1 MEQAK
6 KRAQCVLMEHVGS
19 MEYYQSPQQDP
30 KQVFSD
36 INFEAL
42 EGEVWAIL
50 GTSAFEVRLL
60 LEIIANARPYK
71 DGRCVLAQKGMMRK
85 KRTILPHVYYI
96 GSTNMLFTNMNVLEY
111 LMYITA
117 REQGDAAVRQKRI
130 LEKIMELNMGYVA
143 LSVIGNLT
151 PSERSVVTLL
161 VSLFTESKLIIW
173 NLARLEYDE
182 RSLQAIAAICEEI
195 RKQKRTLLFSTFDY
209 QLIERCA
216 THIAPLYDGRLLY
229 TGTVEAFVQTW
240 DHLSTIIQ
248 DAHITAIRHAIET
261 AHSDYTVLER
271 DQTLYVWD
279 QEQKTDTYHSIWKL
293 LTEHQ
298 LHPDSICR
306 HPLCVENAWKEIRN
320 HHDLQP

>member
-130 LEKIMELNMGYVA
+130 LEKNHG
-143 LSVIGNLT
+143 
-151 PSERSVVTLL
+151 
-161 VSLFTESKLIIW
+161 
-173 NLARLEYDE
+173 
-182 RSLQAIAAICEEI
+182 
-195 RKQKRTLLFSTFDY
+195 
-209 QLIERCA
+209 
-216 THIAPLYDGRLLY
+216 
-229 TGTVEAFVQTW
+229 
-240 DHLSTIIQ
+240 
-248 DAHITAIRHAIET
+248 
-261 AHSDYTVLER
+261 
-271 DQTLYVWD
+271 
-279 QEQKTDTYHSIWKL
+279 
-293 LTEHQ
+293 TEHG
-298 LHPDSICR
+298 LCR
-306 HPLCVENAWKEIRN
+306 VIRN
-320 HHDLQP
+320 RKSHTV

>member
-1 MEQAK
+1 M
-6 KRAQCVLMEHVGS
+6 
-19 MEYYQSPQQDP
+19 
-30 KQVFSD
+30 
-36 INFEAL
+36 
-42 EGEVWAIL
+42 
-50 GTSAFEVRLL
+50 
-60 LEIIANARPYK
+60 
-71 DGRCVLAQKGMMRK
+71 
-85 KRTILPHVYYI
+85 
-96 GSTNMLFTNMNVLEY
+96 
-111 LMYITA
+111 
-117 REQGDAAVRQKRI
+117 
-130 LEKIMELNMGYVA
+130 
-143 LSVIGNLT
+143 
-151 PSERSVVTLL
+151 
-161 VSLFTESKLIIW
+161 
-173 NLARLEYDE
+173 EYDE

-195 RKQKRTLLFSTFDY
+195 QKQKRTLLFSTFDY

-271 DQTLYVWD
+271 EQTLYVWD

-298 LHPDSICR
+298 LHPDSIRR

>member
-1 MEQAK
+1 
-6 KRAQCVLMEHVGS
+6 
-19 MEYYQSPQQDP
+19 
-30 KQVFSD
+30 
-36 INFEAL
+36 
-42 EGEVWAIL
+42 
-50 GTSAFEVRLL
+50 
-60 LEIIANARPYK
+60 
-71 DGRCVLAQKGMMRK
+71 
-85 KRTILPHVYYI
+85 
-96 GSTNMLFTNMNVLEY
+96 MLFTNMNVLEY

-117 REQGDAAVRQKRI
+117 REQEDAAVRQKRI
-130 LEKIMELNMGYVA
+130 LEKIISLNMGYVA

-182 RSLQAIAAICEEI
+182 RSLLAIAAICEEI
-195 RKQKRTLLFSTFDY
+195 RKQKRTLLFSTFDD

-229 TGTVEAFVQTW
+229 TGTVETFVQTW

-248 DAHITAIRHAIET
+248 DAHITAIRNAIET
-261 AHSDYTVLER
+261 AYSEYTVLER
-271 DQTLYVWD
+271 NQTLYVWD

-298 LHPDSICR
+298 LHPDSIRR

>member
-1 MEQAK
+1 MEQTE

-19 MEYYQSPQQDP
+19 MEYYQSPQQEP

-117 REQGDAAVRQKRI
+117 RKQEDAAARQKRI
-130 LEKIMELNMGYVA
+130 LEKIIELQMGYVA
-143 LSVIGNLT
+143 LSLIKDLT
-151 PSERSVVTLL
+151 PPERSVVTLL
-161 VSLFTESKLIIW
+161 VSLFTESRLIIW
-173 NLARLEYDE
+173 NLARLAYDE
-182 RSLQAIAAICEEI
+182 RSLLAISAICEEI
-195 RKQKRTLLFSTFDY
+195 QKQKRTLLFSTFDY

-216 THIAPLYDGRLLY
+216 THVAPLYDGELLY
-229 TGTVEAFVQTW
+229 TGTVNRFVQTW

-248 DAHITAIRHAIET
+248 DEHVAEIRRAIEQ
-261 AHSDYTVLER
+261 AHGKYTFVEEG
-271 DQTLYVWD
+271 QTLYVWD
-279 QEQKTDTYHSIWKL
+279 QVQERDTYHSIWNVL
-293 LTEHQ
+293 ADNG
-298 LHPDSICR
+298 LHPACIQR

>member
-1 MEQAK
+1 
-6 KRAQCVLMEHVGS
+6 
-19 MEYYQSPQQDP
+19 
-30 KQVFSD
+30 
-36 INFEAL
+36 
-42 EGEVWAIL
+42 
-50 GTSAFEVRLL
+50 
-60 LEIIANARPYK
+60 
-71 DGRCVLAQKGMMRK
+71 
-85 KRTILPHVYYI
+85 
-96 GSTNMLFTNMNVLEY
+96 MLFTNMNVLEY

-161 VSLFTESKLIIW
+161 VSLFTES
-173 NLARLEYDE
+173 
-182 RSLQAIAAICEEI
+182 
-195 RKQKRTLLFSTFDY
+195 
-209 QLIERCA
+209 A

-298 LHPDSICR
+298 LHPDSIRR

>member
-96 GSTNMLFTNMNVLEY
+96 GSTNMLFTNMNVLE
-111 LMYITA
+111 
-117 REQGDAAVRQKRI
+117 
-130 LEKIMELNMGYVA
+130 
-143 LSVIGNLT
+143 
-151 PSERSVVTLL
+151 
-161 VSLFTESKLIIW
+161 
-173 NLARLEYDE
+173 
-182 RSLQAIAAICEEI
+182 
-195 RKQKRTLLFSTFDY
+195 
-209 QLIERCA
+209 
-216 THIAPLYDGRLLY
+216 
-229 TGTVEAFVQTW
+229 
-240 DHLSTIIQ
+240 
-248 DAHITAIRHAIET
+248 
-261 AHSDYTVLER
+261 
-271 DQTLYVWD
+271 
-279 QEQKTDTYHSIWKL
+279 
-293 LTEHQ
+293 
-298 LHPDSICR
+298 
-306 HPLCVENAWKEIRN
+306 
-320 HHDLQP
+320 

>member
-182 RSLQAIAAICEEI
+182 RSLQAIAAICEESGN
-195 RKQKRTLLFSTFDY
+195 RSEHCCF
-209 QLIERCA
+209 
-216 THIAPLYDGRLLY
+216 P
-229 TGTVEAFVQTW
+229 
-240 DHLSTIIQ
+240 HLTI
-248 DAHITAIRHAIET
+248 
-261 AHSDYTVLER
+261 S
-271 DQTLYVWD
+271 
-279 QEQKTDTYHSIWKL
+279 
-293 LTEHQ
+293 
-298 LHPDSICR
+298 
-306 HPLCVENAWKEIRN
+306 
-320 HHDLQP
+320 

>member
-195 RKQKRTLLFSTFDY
+195 QKQKRTLLFSTFDY

-261 AHSDYTVLER
+261 ATIRFWNGSKRYMFG
-271 DQTLYVWD
+271 
-279 QEQKTDTYHSIWKL
+279 
-293 LTEHQ
+293 
-298 LHPDSICR
+298 
-306 HPLCVENAWKEIRN
+306 IRN
-320 HHDLQP
+320 RKRIPITASGNCLPSISCIRIVSAAIHCVWKMPGRK

>member
-1 MEQAK
+1 
-6 KRAQCVLMEHVGS
+6 
-19 MEYYQSPQQDP
+19 
-30 KQVFSD
+30 
-36 INFEAL
+36 
-42 EGEVWAIL
+42 
-50 GTSAFEVRLL
+50 
-60 LEIIANARPYK
+60 
-71 DGRCVLAQKGMMRK
+71 
-85 KRTILPHVYYI
+85 
-96 GSTNMLFTNMNVLEY
+96 MLFTNMNVLEY
-111 LMYITA
+111 LIYITA

-195 RKQKRTLLFSTFDY
+195 QKQKRTLLFSTFD
-209 QLIERCA
+209 
-216 THIAPLYDGRLLY
+216 
-229 TGTVEAFVQTW
+229 

-298 LHPDSICR
+298 LHPDSIRR